1 MISKT
6 IDNII
11 NKLNNNEPLN
21 DNDKQVIIETLQA
34 RKLNVNKS
42 NNNYKNNRDKL
53 LKQQLN
59 YYHNVVK
66 KDKDKM
72 ERKRAYNR
80 EYNKRK
86 YQEKKRGK

>member
-11 NKLNNNEPLN
+11 DKLNNNELLN
-21 DNDKQVIIETLQA
+21 DNDKQIIIETLQA
-34 RKLNVNKS
+34 RKLNVDKS

-80 EYNKRK
+80 EYMRK
-86 YQEKKRGK
+86 IYKEKK

>member
-21 DNDKQVIIETLQA
+21 DNDKQIIIETLQA
-34 RKLNVNKS
+34 RKLGADRS
-42 NNNYKNNRDKL
+42 NNNYKNNKDKL
-53 LKQQLN
+53 LEQQLN
-59 YYHNVVK
+59 YYHNVFK